1 MMVGKCQ
8 GRLFLGGGG
17 TELKLDQ
24 RSCEESE
31 WEEGVLSNDK
41 HHKQTCVGAPK
52 CMDQGRRFTLS
63 L

>member
-1 MMVGKCQ
+1 M
-8 GRLFLGGGG
+8 
-17 TELKLDQ
+17 KLDQ

-52 CMDQGRRFTLS
+52 WMDQGRRFTLS